1 MTFARN
7 QATSPDGWSQAKPQ
21 TKSRD
26 KKQNCS
32 AQANTLTCLSY
43 ELYILQRNK
52 YLNVNSISRL
62 IIDTYLAATS
72 T

>member
-32 AQANTLTCLSY
+32 ALTCVSY
-43 ELYILQRNK
+43 EFYILQRNK

-62 IIDTYLAATS
+62 IIDTYLAGTS